1 MDSPCTAILHT
12 YNHALR
18 HKTNNYYY
26 SYIKRLTSRVTR
38 RNLQHQRS
46 FLFPLWVGGKM
57 EREEDNSSEH
67 NPTLILQQANEKMEE
82 NDLDGVRMIC
92 QSALLDWVDDAREMS
107 CNVDSTTVTKIR
119 VAIATLW
126 IGYANLYQSTK
137 KYKAATETYEA
148 AVNCPVAG
156 SMGKVWREY
165 ARFQEERERHKSA
178 QKIFLRALVGVEG
191 ADAAVADDEAEKE
204 LLWDEFLSMMKK
216 LKNDDNL
223 TLEQLRTAVKTEHMS
238 QMQSTVDAKDK
249 QASVNIDAMN
259 KLQDFSH
266 APKRVKLENAYV
278 GNGQVEGNLK
288 GRWPNQNDNNN
299 FDNLSPENTITKK
312 AVETSSDA
320 LIKLTENMPRSL
332 TAEWHARDGDALP
345 SRPEPPLFS
354 CSPPKLTD
362 PSFKDILGTELALK
376 LIRLII
382 KKSDSD
388 VTGNIVLDIASGCWT
403 MTALKEKEA
412 RVRMKILDEKLTT
425 GLEKRE
431 SELDGRLS
439 AAKLSV
445 TGALLSAVQEVNN
458 TEKRQF
464 IDICNQQR
472 QQLLVNI
479 SWEFRHLFVTQQ
491 QLLTAAGLPG
501 FDGPTV
507 DATSIHIQ
515 ANICAFLHSS
525 FYLRNRIGEE
535 QHLTMLN
542 NLATRVSSLPVI
554 PMPSMPG
561 IIAPPNL
568 PSIPPPNQHFHGV
581 PGPSVLGPGV
591 PNFLPQNYLPVLP
604 PPFPPPFPPPQPIMR
619 YNRMQGPSFVPPP
632 PPSHVMPPGQHLLI
646 RPSIPN
652 IGQPQYPLPPFR

>member
-1 MDSPCTAILHT
+1 MKC
-12 YNHALR
+12 
-18 HKTNNYYY
+18 
-26 SYIKRLTSRVTR
+26 
-38 RNLQHQRS
+38 
-46 FLFPLWVGGKM
+46 
-57 EREEDNSSEH
+57 EEDNTSEH
-67 NPTLILQQANEKMEE
+67 NPSLILQKANEKMEE

-107 CNVDSTTVTKIR
+107 CNADSATVTKIR
-119 VAIATLW
+119 AAIATLW
-126 IGYANLYQSTK
+126 IGYANLYRSTK

-191 ADAAVADDEAEKE
+191 ADAAVADDEAEKK

-216 LKNDDNL
+216 VYKDDNL

-238 QMQSTVDAKDK
+238 QMQTAADARD
-249 QASVNIDAMN
+249 QASPNIDALN
-259 KLQDFSH
+259 DVQDYSH
-266 APKRVKLENAYV
+266 DSKRIKLENAHG
-278 GNGQVEGNLK
+278 GNGQAEGNLE
-288 GRWPNQNDNNN
+288 GRWLNQNDNTNS
-299 FDNLSPENTITKK
+299 DNLLSDNTITKK
-312 AVETSSDA
+312 SVGISSDV

-354 CSPPKLTD
+354 CSPPKMAD
-362 PSFKDILGTELALK
+362 PSFKDVLGTELALK

-388 VTGNIVLDIASGCWT
+388 VTGNIILDIANGCWT

-412 RVRMKILDEKLTT
+412 RFRVKALDEKLTK
-425 GLEKRE
+425 GIEKKE
-431 SELDGRLS
+431 SELDARLS

-445 TGALLSAVQEVNN
+445 TGAVLSAVQEVNT

-479 SWEFRHLFVTQQ
+479 SWEFRHLFATQQ
-491 QLLTAAGLPG
+491 QLLTTAGLPG

-535 QHLTMLN
+535 PHLTMLN
-542 NLATRVSSLPVI
+542 NLETRTKSQPMIAIPSLP
-554 PMPSMPG
+554 SM
-561 IIAPPNL
+561 IAPPDL
-568 PSIPPPNQHFHGV
+568 PSVPPPNQHFPGVPAPGV
-581 PGPSVLGPGV
+581 PGPGLPGPGV
-591 PNFLPQNYLPVLP
+591 PNFLPQNYPPVRP
-604 PPFPPPFPPPQPIMR
+604 PPFPPPFPPPQQRMM
-619 YNRMQGPSFVPPP
+619 YNPMPVPSFVPPP
-632 PPSHVMPPGQHLLI
+632 PTSHPVRPP
-646 RPSIPN
+646 IPN
-652 IGQPQYPLPPFR
+652 VGQPQYPPPPFR